1 MYLNNTCLSWSSL
14 KRKRRTN
21 HRKFFFKKH
30 NGTECVPGIYYGAIS
45 SYRCNVFVLTFIF
58 TKQFMIFSLIQSAE
72 PDGHMMIM
80 TNPRFCLFVFCKE
93 TVLWTFIPSFKMVPY
108 FFQRYSWTDVKTS
121 LFSAERYRTM
131 LLNILI
137 LDIQERGCLP
147 STVFMQNGELL
158 HIRLRMPEVFWQ
170 HFTHNCIIS
179 RELPSK

>member
-1 MYLNNTCLSWSSL
+1 MYLNNTCLHWYVKDVLTTVNSSL
-14 KRKRRTN
+14 KSTMA
-21 HRKFFFKKH
+21 H
-30 NGTECVPGIYYGAIS
+30 NVCPVFTTVPFHPTD
-45 SYRCNVFVLTFIF
+45 VMFLVLTFIF
-58 TKQFMIFSLIQSAE
+58 TKQFMILSLIQSAE

-93 TVLWTFIPSFKMVPY
+93 TVLWTFIPSFKMVSY

-121 LFSAERYRTM
+121 LFSAERYRTV

-137 LDIQERGCLP
+137 LDIQERGCLQ

-179 RELPSK
+179 RELLSK